1 MRKEIFASLAV
12 VGIVATVAVL
22 NTNSIGSSTRFLDT
36 NNQIDVEFSKY
47 MAKLGKSYATKEE
60 YLFRRNLF
68 E

>member
-22 NTNSIGSSTRFLDT
+22 NTTTFASSTRFLDT
-36 NNQIDVEFSKY
+36 NNQIDAEFSKY
-47 MAKLGKSYATKEE
+47 MAKFGKSYATKEE